1 MYEIGNVK
9 IKNQLILA
17 PMAGVNCSA
26 FRLLCKEYGAGL
38 VTTQMFHCDSIP
50 VLFEEDKKK
59 LDNLL
64 GISKDEHP
72 VSIQLV
78 GSNPENLKKS
88 TLILNEYADIIDFN
102 MGCPDKD
109 ILANKSGGFLSKHP
123 EQIERLMKPI
133 IENSK
138 KPVTAKIRTG
148 WNSDDITMLK
158 QVKIVTKFAVEEK
171 IQKQLTLVKD
181 DKLRGII
188 KDHIISDVIDY
199 NNKSHLMK
207 QLVYTKLIFFQDLK
221 EQYRAF
227 AKEDKITVQEAYENG
242 LNFYAKMRN
251 GRLNPKEIKQVDYM
265 MMR

>member
-1 MYEIGNVK
+1 
-9 IKNQLILA
+9 
-17 PMAGVNCSA
+17 
-26 FRLLCKEYGAGL
+26 
-38 VTTQMFHCDSIP
+38 
-50 VLFEEDKKK
+50 
-59 LDNLL
+59 
-64 GISKDEHP
+64 
-72 VSIQLV
+72 
-78 GSNPENLKKS
+78 
-88 TLILNEYADIIDFN
+88 
-102 MGCPDKD
+102 
-109 ILANKSGGFLSKHP
+109 
-123 EQIERLMKPI
+123 
-133 IENSK
+133 
-138 KPVTAKIRTG
+138 
-148 WNSDDITMLK
+148 MLK

-251 GRLNPKEIKQVDYM
+251 GRLNPKEIKQVDYI